1 MIRKEN
7 EQKMENQNFN
17 PNNIQIDEKNVNHVV
32 NNVQNSQQYVSPN
45 NAQYSSNQN
54 NYNQYNQRYFSDE
67 RLNNIRNDLTKFEN
81 ELNDPRYKNVRLQE
95 IKAQKENNDKT
106 KTLKGVKF
114 FLIFM
119 AFSFPVGTILALV
132 FYFKEIL
139 GNSPYVAFVKENT
152 EKIKERFIKDFNYKY
167 DFNLGDKESQI
178 RLDYNNGGY
187 ENYDYYTSKNIVSGT
202 LSDDSKFIMAGIE
215 TEDKSEDSDG
225 KATYTDVFNG
235 IFISITLPFKIPT
248 KIQLEPNKNKQ
259 KYNESRLELESADFE
274 NQYDLFADDRSI
286 AMQIFTPEVIEDIM
300 SMTKKYKT
308 RISLHIYED
317 RVLFR
322 MYYTINWMNFYNQSN
337 FEIKADSNTIKDYIN
352 NGYLSQS
359 YELLM
364 LPEVISLSITKN
376 MKGKYFNNPS
386 NNLGQ
391 INNDFV
397 PINQNINNVIK
408 QQIPNQQ
415 YQHNIAF
422 DGSNNNYNKVQNGTY
437 QQQNL
442 NSDEAETKIQN
453 NTWDLD
459 EKESCK
465 NKIFAII
472 ISIIIA
478 IIIIII
484 IKIII

>member
-167 DFNLGDKESQI
+167 DFNLGD
-178 RLDYNNGGY
+178 
-187 ENYDYYTSKNIVSGT
+187 
-202 LSDDSKFIMAGIE
+202 
-215 TEDKSEDSDG
+215 
-225 KATYTDVFNG
+225 
-235 IFISITLPFKIPT
+235 
-248 KIQLEPNKNKQ
+248 
-259 KYNESRLELESADFE
+259 
-274 NQYDLFADDRSI
+274 
-286 AMQIFTPEVIEDIM
+286 
-300 SMTKKYKT
+300 
-308 RISLHIYED
+308 
-317 RVLFR
+317 
-322 MYYTINWMNFYNQSN
+322 
-337 FEIKADSNTIKDYIN
+337 
-352 NGYLSQS
+352 
-359 YELLM
+359 
-364 LPEVISLSITKN
+364 
-376 MKGKYFNNPS
+376 
-386 NNLGQ
+386 
-391 INNDFV
+391 
-397 PINQNINNVIK
+397 
-408 QQIPNQQ
+408 
-415 YQHNIAF
+415 
-422 DGSNNNYNKVQNGTY
+422 
-437 QQQNL
+437 
-442 NSDEAETKIQN
+442 
-453 NTWDLD
+453 
-459 EKESCK
+459 
-465 NKIFAII
+465 
-472 ISIIIA
+472 
-478 IIIIII
+478 
-484 IKIII
+484 